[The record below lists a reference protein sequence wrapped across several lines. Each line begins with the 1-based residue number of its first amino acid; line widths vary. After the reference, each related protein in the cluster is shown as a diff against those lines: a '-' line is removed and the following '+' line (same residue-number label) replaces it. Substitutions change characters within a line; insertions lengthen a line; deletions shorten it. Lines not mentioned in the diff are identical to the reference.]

1 MTDEEKIKDY
11 DRLQYEYAQIHQ
23 EYRRLSERQT
33 PTEANNNAETK
44 QLIIADVSKQREL
57 LIAYTEYLA
66 QQDITT
72 STYWLEV
79 YNVDAFLKSNL

>member
-1 MTDEEKIKDY
+1 MKTKYLDSE
-11 DRLQYEYAQIHQ
+11 LQ
-23 EYRRLSERQT
+23 RLSVLEKQGALSVFGR
-33 PTEANNNAETK
+33 ETLIEFKAIK
-44 QLIIADVSKQREL
+44 QALTIPDVSKQREL